1 MLSIQHYIL
10 KVFSHSKSMK
20 ISKLMTLPLFVV
32 AALSVSCGKLGE
44 QISDLEQRIAQL
56 EDSKVLSVEKQI
68 TSINGTISDMQ
79 QTDAALKDYIS
90 ALQQKDTELSAK
102 IQKTNEDILVLQ
114 ETLRAEMAADK
125 AELSAGTATAKAEVV
140 AQMDA
145 YKVLMEG
152 ELTAIGK
159 TIDSLKAQ
167 DSTLLVKIEELKAYV
182 DSEISSTK
190 DWANATFATIEQ
202 QNDLSKTVAGIKT
215 QLESLN
221 TYTLNL
227 NVRLTNKTEELSQTI
242 SALDASTKEQIE
254 TLTGTLTESIS
265 SLKTELTDAYT
276 SLIAQEITALETS
289 LKSWVNEQLSAYYT
303 AEQVEAKLSA
313 LSEELGNRLD
323 SDKAY
328 LEGLIASLE
337 TSTNKKIAANT
348 ALITLLRNDL
358 TAAQEDIAENAGEIA
373 DDAILIS
380 QNTQKISENATAISK
395 NTTDIAAAKKLAA
408 DNSAFISS
416 NSSKISEMEA
426 LLETLKNSGVTDYA
440 EAIVQNTKD
449 IATNAAKI
457 SENASAISSNT
468 TLIADMNSQITTLN
482 NQLTTTKA
490 EITEAYTAAIK
501 KAIDDYDGTITP
513 KLASDISAV
522 ETKITE
528 LQTSLTS
535 LTTRVTKLEDRVD
548 KVEEILEN
556 LTSISY
562 IPIYSDYSERVE
574 YVRDVLDFSG
584 SVTLRFD
591 VHPASSAEAI
601 AKDWSK
607 LLSARAVYTATKSSA
622 GELTA
627 LEVTGASAANGILSV
642 TVSTNNL
649 GKDFIVGTLD
659 ASVVVKVSSENR
671 QIISDYV
678 HLTPVGEELEFVR
691 YLLNNFDSDGDGK
704 VNLSEM
710 QTATELNV
718 SGMNIQTLDG
728 VLEQMPKL
736 TSIDCSANNLKS
748 LNVSKNTLLTKLDCS
763 GNEISEL
770 DLSQNTLMENLDCSD
785 NKLSSLYVT
794 QLTKLLSLNVSHNSL
809 TALDIS
815 NNTLLTDLDVS
826 YNDTLSTLDVSH
838 NSSLVTLNYSD
849 GVTVT
854 SGFTIG
860 RYIKVN
866 GVDGIAF
873 YVSEATAKIV
883 SIDESSKRF
892 ECYNIIT
899 GATSV
904 DDGASNTD
912 KIVSDSPAAQ
922 WCRAKGPE
930 WYLPAKNELKLI
942 YNNTSTLNT
951 TLESLGGTKFSYGKY
966 WTSTEIDAYS
976 AYYISF
982 NGGNVYSDAK
992 SSSNGI
998 FLVRAVRVL

>member
-1 MLSIQHYIL
+1 
-10 KVFSHSKSMK
+10 MK
-20 ISKLMTLPLFVV
+20 ISKLMALPLFVA
-32 AALSVSCGKLGE
+32 AALSVSCGKLE
-44 QISDLEQRIAQL
+44 DQISALEQRIAQL
-56 EDSKVLSVEKQI
+56 EDSKIPSVEKQI

-90 ALQQKDTELSAK
+90 ALQQKDTELSAE
-102 IQKTNEDILVLQ
+102 IEKTNGDITALQ
-114 ETLRAEMAADK
+114 EALRAEMASDK
-125 AELSAGTATAKAEVV
+125 EELSAGTAAAKAEVI

-152 ELTAIGK
+152 ELTTIDR

-202 QNDLSKTVAGIKT
+202 QNALSETVAGIKT

-227 NVRLTNKTEELSQTI
+227 DVRLTNKTEELSKTI
-242 SALDASTKEQIE
+242 SALDSSTKEQIE

-265 SLKTELTDAYT
+265 SLRGELTDAYT
-276 SLIAQEITALETS
+276 GLISQEITALETS

-313 LSEELGNRLD
+313 LSEELGTRMD

-328 LEGLIASLE
+328 LEGLIAALE

-348 ALITLLRNDL
+348 TLITSLRNDL
-358 TAAQEDIAENAGEIA
+358 TTAQKDIAENAGKIA

-380 QNTQKISENATAISK
+380 QNTQKISENATAIAK
-395 NTTDIAAAKKLAA
+395 NATDVAAARKLAD
-408 DNSAFISS
+408 DNSALISS
-416 NSSKISEMEA
+416 NSSKISEMET
-426 LLETLKNSGVTDYA
+426 LLETLKNSGVSDYA
-440 EAIVQNTKD
+440 ETIVQNTKD
-449 IATNAAKI
+449 IATNAAAI
-457 SENASAISSNT
+457 AENASDINSNT
-468 TLIADMNSQITTLN
+468 ALIANMNLEILALR
-482 NQLTTTKA
+482 NQLSSTKT
-490 EITEAYTAAIK
+490 EITEAYTAAIE
-501 KAIDDYDGTITP
+501 KAIDDYDGTITS

-522 ETKITE
+522 ETKITD

-535 LTTRVTKLEDRVD
+535 LTTRVTNLEDRVD
-548 KVEEILEN
+548 KMEEILEN

-562 IPIYSDYSERVE
+562 IPMYTDYKERVE
-574 YVRDVLDFSG
+574 YVRDGLDLSG
-584 SVTLRFD
+584 SVKLRFD

-622 GELTA
+622 GDLTA
-627 LEVTGASAANGILSV
+627 LEVTGASATDGILSV

-649 GKDFIVGTLD
+649 GKDFIVGNLD

-704 VNLSEM
+704 VNPSEM
-710 QTATELNV
+710 QTATEFNV
-718 SGMNIQTLDG
+718 SGMNIRSLDG
-728 VLEQMPKL
+728 VLEQMPNL
-736 TSIDCSANNLKS
+736 TSIDCSENNLKN
-748 LNVSKNTLLTKLDCS
+748 LNISQNTLLTELDCS
-763 GNEISEL
+763 GNKISEL
-770 DLSQNTLMENLDCSD
+770 DLSQNALMKNLDCSD
-785 NKLSSLYVT
+785 NSLSTLDVA
-794 QLTKLLSLNVSHNSL
+794 QLTKLLSLDVPNNSL
-809 TALDIS
+809 TGLEIS
-815 NNTLLTDLDVS
+815 NNSQLTDLDVLN
-826 YNDTLSTLDVSH
+826 NDSLAALDVSN
-838 NSSLVTLNYSD
+838 NSFLVTLNYND
-849 GVTVT
+849 GVTIT

-866 GVDGIAF
+866 GIVGVT
-873 YVSEATAKIV
+873 YSVSGTTTKIV
-883 SIDESSKRF
+883 SADERSKVRF
-892 ECYNIIT
+892 GCYNIIT

-912 KIVSDSPAAQ
+912 SIVSDSPAAQ
-922 WCRAKGPE
+922 WCRTKGPE
-930 WYLPAKNELKLI
+930 WYLPARNELIAI
-942 YNNTSTLNT
+942 YNNKSTLNAT
-951 TLESLGGTKFSYGKY
+951 IESIGGTQISNGKY
-966 WTSTEIDAYS
+966 WTSTEEDAYS
-976 AYYISF
+976 AYYVSF
-982 NGGNVYSDAK
+982 VGGDFYCVDK
-992 SSSNGI
+992 DSSSSGT
-998 FLVRAVRVL
+998 FYVRAVRVL